1 MITAIMQTPTAQIPL
16 NIPYPVPI
24 HNLVQP
30 PPLPQLKPYGV
41 EPVTTQLQINTTPMP
56 PPPPPPAPFIP
67 VRIKA
72 RLDELGVTEEMFE
85 DLLKIYESVRDEYI
99 DLTKKVKRYVIPNY
113 LHLQCSAICETPRYV
128 VSDVKKIRL
137 AQKLAVCKKSTIL
150 IQSS

>member
-1 MITAIMQTPTAQIPL
+1 MQTPTAQIPL

-30 PPLPQLKPYGV
+30 PPLPQLKPYGI
-41 EPVTTQLQINTTPMP
+41 EPVTTQLQINTTPMPP

-99 DLTKKVKRYVIPNY
+99 DLTKKVKRYVILTY
-113 LHLQCSAICETPRYV
+113 LVTFV
-128 VSDVKKIRL
+128 M
-137 AQKLAVCKKSTIL
+137 
-150 IQSS
+150 